1 MASGEVRGRDTGKL
15 AIQHLE
21 KLEVGT
27 QGN

>member
-15 AIQHLE
+15 AIRHLE

-27 QGN
+27 LGN